1 MSTPPRWRRAP
12 VRLPLLGGLAIAV
25 VAACA
30 AAQRAATA
38 TTPAGDAAAVAA
50 QPAARIPARLDDAT
64 YWRMIGEMSEPDGF
78 FRSDNLVSNE
88 VTFQY
93 VIPEL
98 TRAVGT
104 GGVYLGVGPDQ
115 NFTYIVALKPK
126 IAFIVDIRRGNL
138 LQHMLYK
145 ALIESSTD
153 RADFLSKL
161 FARPR
166 PAKLAADASVDSLFR
181 AFERVAPD
189 SALFRR
195 SFAAVRERLLKT
207 HGFAIT
213 EDELRGME
221 YVHNAFYSAGPD
233 LTYSFPGG
241 AGMFGRRRMPTYGEL
256 MVQTDSAGVAR
267 GYLASEANFRVLRDL
282 QRANLIVP
290 VVGNFAGDK
299 ALRAVG
305 GWLKDRNA
313 TVSAFYLSNVE
324 QYLFRQDDDWRRFLA
339 NVGMLP
345 LDSSST
351 FLRSV
356 FNDMS
361 FRAPV
366 PANAGPTVRSVTLR
380 ASMRETLKAFA
391 EGRIQ
396 SYYDVID
403 MSR

>member
-1 MSTPPRWRRAP
+1 MPTTTRRLAP
-12 VRLPLLGGLAIAV
+12 VQLALLAGAALCGF
-25 VAACA
+25 AACA
-30 AAQRAATA
+30 AAQRTA
-38 TTPAGDAAAVAA
+38 PPPTAAASAPA
-50 QPAARIPARLDDAT
+50 SRANAAARIPERLADST
-64 YWRMIGEMSEPDGF
+64 YWRLIGELSEPDGF

-98 TRAVGT
+98 TRALGS

-115 NFTYIVALKPK
+115 NFTYIVALRPK
-126 IAFIVDIRRGNL
+126 VAFIVDIRRGNL
-138 LQHMLYK
+138 LQHLLYK
-145 ALIESSTD
+145 ALIESSND

-161 FARPR
+161 FSRPR
-166 PAKLAADASVDSLFR
+166 PAGLASTVSVDSLFR
-181 AFERVAPD
+181 AFERAQPD
-189 SALFRR
+189 SALSRR
-195 SFAAVRERLLKT
+195 NFAAVKERLLKQ

-213 EDELRGME
+213 EDEFRGME
-221 YVHNAFYSAGPD
+221 YVHGAFYSAGPE

-241 AGMFGRRRMPTYGEL
+241 AGTFGRRRMPTYGEL
-256 MVQTDSAGVAR
+256 MVQTDSAGTAR
-267 GYLASEANFRVLRDL
+267 GYLANEANYRVLRDM
-282 QRANLIVP
+282 QRNNLIVP

-305 GWLKDRNA
+305 GWLRERNA

-324 QYLFRQDDDWRRFLA
+324 QYLFRQDDDWRRFLT
-339 NVGMLP
+339 NVSTLP

-361 FRAPV
+361 FRAQV
-366 PANAGPTVRSVTLR
+366 PPTAGPTVRSVTLR
-380 ASMRETLKAFA
+380 ASIRETLKAFA

-396 SYYDVID
+396 SYYDVVD

>member
-1 MSTPPRWRRAP
+1 MPSTLRR
-12 VRLPLLGGLAIAV
+12 RLVSARLAALLGGAALCGLT
-25 VAACA
+25 ACA
-30 AAQRAATA
+30 AAQPPATA
-38 TTPAGDAAAVAA
+38 TRSAS
-50 QPAARIPARLDDAT
+50 RIPARLADST
-64 YWRMIGEMSEPDGF
+64 FWRLVGEMSEPDGF

-88 VTFQY
+88 VTFQH

-115 NFTYIVALKPK
+115 NFTYIVALRPK
-126 IAFIVDIRRGNL
+126 VAFIVDIRRGNL
-138 LQHMLYK
+138 LQHLLYK
-145 ALIESSTD
+145 ALIEASGD
-153 RADFLSKL
+153 RADFLSRL
-161 FARPR
+161 FSRPR
-166 PAKLAADASVDSLFR
+166 PAGLGAGVGVDSLMR
-181 AFERVAPD
+181 AFERAQPD

-195 SFAAVRERLLKT
+195 NFEAVRERLVKQ
-207 HGFAIT
+207 HGFALT
-213 EDELRGME
+213 EDELRAMQ
-221 YVHNAFYSAGPD
+221 YVHEAFYSAGPD

-241 AGMFGRRRMPTYGEL
+241 AGMYGRRRMPTYGEL
-256 MVQTDSAGVAR
+256 MVQTDSLGTAR
-267 GYLASEANFRVLRDL
+267 GYLASEENFRTLREL
-282 QRANLIVP
+282 QRNNLVVP

-305 GWLKDRNA
+305 GWLRQRDA

-339 NVGMLP
+339 NVGTLP

-351 FLRSV
+351 FLRAV

-366 PANAGPTVRSVTLR
+366 PPNAGPTVRSVTLR
-380 ASMRETLKAFA
+380 ASIRETLRAFA

-396 SYYDVID
+396 SYYDVIE